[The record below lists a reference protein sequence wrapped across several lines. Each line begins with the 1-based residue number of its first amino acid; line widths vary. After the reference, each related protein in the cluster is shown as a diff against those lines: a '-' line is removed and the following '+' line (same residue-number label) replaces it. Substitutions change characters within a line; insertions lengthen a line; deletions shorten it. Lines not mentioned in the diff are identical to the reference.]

1 MKRGKSKRLLALLLG
16 TAMLTATIPT
26 ALADSETDP
35 AAVPPEDVYALMD
48 ELADDVPEYVV
59 PETEYPDKTTEEML
73 AEENGE
79 PQSAQPETA
88 DTEPDSAEVEPAA
101 LETSD
106 AQEQIAAQADDYI
119 DSTFGYP
126 IAQDPQYD
134 YDYYELKK
142 DNKTVILDNADMTDE
157 AFFGKWDAAKE
168 KWELEPRINYAKYPD
183 MASVEQA
190 VKEGDYQLAKE
201 CYYNYYIFVEAQRNR
216 KKDVSTTVKDTITAD
231 LLKENFMYNGNS
243 GLTPVA
249 VMSFE
254 QDKYVQA
261 DITDIVKSNFTKTS
275 ELSFYIT
282 ATNKDGGLAKI
293 YSKDSTV
300 PDSMPY
306 IQVKVN
312 GTDLTLYPSNDT
324 YISAGGNKGKN
335 YGKKM
340 FLEAREDAIGTQSLV
355 NDKTNR
361 IYIRFTLNGLKKGD
375 TITAATLNL
384 RGFNG
389 VNLGTG
395 DITPEGNKTLQQTI
409 DAGTADV
416 KPKKVVVIHNGDT
429 SWSEN
434 NLTYS
439 NASAQL
445 IYSYDQD
452 ISWRW
457 DQPSGAGY
465 RYQEE
470 LLRFSTWFDKLV
482 KLYNATGDES
492 YAYTAIRQIMD
503 CITVTMKKDVTKLN
517 PYKLP
522 EDNTPNRGYLK
533 TLDVALRTQCLP
545 GLFMQ
550 LLGSEYMTAETFT
563 YFMKYM
569 WDEANDAKSFTTSGN
584 WGSSETLGLYTVAMN
599 FPEFKDSGA
608 WISRVKS
615 RYDTI
620 CGNIMLSDKTCTEL
634 SLGYTDYA
642 LASTVDAKKVADT
655 MGETEYPFTDKTI
668 KAIHGLAQY
677 MMYASMPGYSD
688 HQEGDGYSH
697 RGNYKNRLLA
707 VGKWY
712 NDPHLLF
719 AGSDG
724 AEGYAPDF
732 TSIMFP
738 VGKKVAMRTG
748 WDAKANYLYT
758 SVDGGKGSHAHPDDL
773 SLVVKAYGQYLLVDP
788 LYGTYSGNDPRRF
801 WLISTKAHNLVSV
814 DNEKD
819 ENYKQAIG
827 SKYGEIPRWET
838 NNSYDFVTE
847 TTPNEPSANY
857 SRSILFVKPG
867 FWLVND
873 YLTPKSAGEHSYR
886 QNWHFLPEANISLDS
901 TTKTIRTGF
910 NDVNIQVVPVAPERF
925 NAAQIKDGYYS
936 EGQNSF
942 SNAKYADYTMK
953 TSGTAIFNTIL
964 LPENVGQR
972 FDVSVQEVE
981 VEGLTREDAS
991 AYEFTMQE
999 ESTGATTTYQYF
1011 QLHNTAKKGTYTVG
1025 NFTTDAGLLLVETA
1039 DDGAALSIIAQ
1050 DVKTIEDDK
1059 NGVTL
1064 LNASAAQQEISI
1076 DWSVGNLILNASTL
1090 TEESAGASDLIVY
1103 SNGNTITNVSM
1114 NQKNMAAKQDG
1125 DYVYFGAEPSDI
1137 VKPPIVIP
1145 TPIITPR
1152 PTPGNSSHGT
1162 GGGGGGGI
1170 SVPVATPTPT
1180 GTPGPEIQ
1188 PTPTDTPGPGGTHG
1202 SMTETMKAE
1211 VSGHWGEQEITSLY
1225 DTGIVKGSGESLQL
1239 QTDVTRSEFVAM
1251 VVRALNL
1258 PESAYQGGFH
1268 DVTAGDWYANV
1279 LETAKQQGLIQGDTD
1294 GNANPNAN
1302 ITREEMAVILDNAAK
1317 LAEIT
1322 PPEEAQTPR
1331 FADGNAVSGWAK
1343 EEVEYAAKL
1352 GLLSGYPD
1360 GTFAPQAYAKR
1371 EESFVVI
1378 YRLLKQMNR

>member
-88 DTEPDSAEVEPAA
+88 DTEPDSAEIEPAA

-106 AQEQIAAQADDYI
+106 AQEQIAAQADEYI

-142 DNKTVILDNADMTDE
+142 DNKTVILNNADMTDE

-249 VMSFE
+249 VMSFD

-324 YISAGGNKGKN
+324 YISAGSNSGRN

-375 TITAATLNL
+375 TVTAATLNL

-533 TLDVALRTQCLP
+533 TLDVALRTRVMP
-545 GLFMQ
+545 GL
-550 LLGSEYMTAETFT
+550 
-563 YFMKYM
+563 
-569 WDEANDAKSFTTSGN
+569 
-584 WGSSETLGLYTVAMN
+584 
-599 FPEFKDSGA
+599 
-608 WISRVKS
+608 
-615 RYDTI
+615 
-620 CGNIMLSDKTCTEL
+620 
-634 SLGYTDYA
+634 
-642 LASTVDAKKVADT
+642 
-655 MGETEYPFTDKTI
+655 
-668 KAIHGLAQY
+668 
-677 MMYASMPGYSD
+677 
-688 HQEGDGYSH
+688 
-697 RGNYKNRLLA
+697 
-707 VGKWY
+707 
-712 NDPHLLF
+712 
-719 AGSDG
+719 
-724 AEGYAPDF
+724 
-732 TSIMFP
+732 
-738 VGKKVAMRTG
+738 
-748 WDAKANYLYT
+748 
-758 SVDGGKGSHAHPDDL
+758 
-773 SLVVKAYGQYLLVDP
+773 
-788 LYGTYSGNDPRRF
+788 
-801 WLISTKAHNLVSV
+801 
-814 DNEKD
+814 
-819 ENYKQAIG
+819 
-827 SKYGEIPRWET
+827 
-838 NNSYDFVTE
+838 
-847 TTPNEPSANY
+847 
-857 SRSILFVKPG
+857 
-867 FWLVND
+867 
-873 YLTPKSAGEHSYR
+873 
-886 QNWHFLPEANISLDS
+886 
-901 TTKTIRTGF
+901 
-910 NDVNIQVVPVAPERF
+910 
-925 NAAQIKDGYYS
+925 
-936 EGQNSF
+936 
-942 SNAKYADYTMK
+942 
-953 TSGTAIFNTIL
+953 
-964 LPENVGQR
+964 
-972 FDVSVQEVE
+972 
-981 VEGLTREDAS
+981 
-991 AYEFTMQE
+991 
-999 ESTGATTTYQYF
+999 
-1011 QLHNTAKKGTYTVG
+1011 
-1025 NFTTDAGLLLVETA
+1025 
-1039 DDGAALSIIAQ
+1039 
-1050 DVKTIEDDK
+1050 
-1059 NGVTL
+1059 
-1064 LNASAAQQEISI
+1064 
-1076 DWSVGNLILNASTL
+1076 
-1090 TEESAGASDLIVY
+1090 
-1103 SNGNTITNVSM
+1103 
-1114 NQKNMAAKQDG
+1114 
-1125 DYVYFGAEPSDI
+1125 
-1137 VKPPIVIP
+1137 
-1145 TPIITPR
+1145 
-1152 PTPGNSSHGT
+1152 
-1162 GGGGGGGI
+1162 
-1170 SVPVATPTPT
+1170 
-1180 GTPGPEIQ
+1180 
-1188 PTPTDTPGPGGTHG
+1188 
-1202 SMTETMKAE
+1202 
-1211 VSGHWGEQEITSLY
+1211 
-1225 DTGIVKGSGESLQL
+1225 
-1239 QTDVTRSEFVAM
+1239 
-1251 VVRALNL
+1251 
-1258 PESAYQGGFH
+1258 
-1268 DVTAGDWYANV
+1268 
-1279 LETAKQQGLIQGDTD
+1279 
-1294 GNANPNAN
+1294 
-1302 ITREEMAVILDNAAK
+1302 
-1317 LAEIT
+1317 
-1322 PPEEAQTPR
+1322 
-1331 FADGNAVSGWAK
+1331 
-1343 EEVEYAAKL
+1343 YAAF
-1352 GLLSGYPD
+1352 G
-1360 GTFAPQAYAKR
+1360 
-1371 EESFVVI
+1371 
-1378 YRLLKQMNR
+1378 

>member
-1 MKRGKSKRLLALLLG
+1 MKRGKSKRLTALLLS
-16 TAMLTATIPT
+16 TAMLAATVPT
-26 ALADSETDP
+26 VLADSETDP
-35 AAVPPEDVYALMD
+35 AAMPPEDVYALMD
-48 ELADDVPEYVV
+48 ELAEDVPEYVV
-59 PETEYPDKTTEEML
+59 PETEYPNKTTEEIL

-79 PQSAQPETA
+79 PQPAEPESA
-88 DTEPDSAEVEPAA
+88 DTELEQVENEQAETPAE

-106 AQEQIAAQADDYI
+106 AQEQIAAQADGYI

-134 YDYYELKK
+134 YDYYELRDKDTKK
-142 DNKTVILDNADMTDE
+142 LITILNNADMTDE

-249 VMSFE
+249 VMSFD

-261 DITDIVKSNFTKTS
+261 DITDIVTSNFTKTS

-300 PDSMPY
+300 PDSKPY

-324 YISAGGNKGKN
+324 YISAGNNSGRN

-340 FLEAREDAIGTQSLV
+340 FLEAREDAIGTKNLV
-355 NDKTNR
+355 NNKTNR

-375 TITAATLNL
+375 TITSATLNL

-389 VNLGTG
+389 VNLGDG
-395 DITPEGNKTLQQTI
+395 DITPESGKTLQQTI

-452 ISWRW
+452 ISWQW
-457 DQPSGAGY
+457 NQPDGAAY

-492 YAYTAIRQIMD
+492 YAYTAIRQLMD

-517 PYKLP
+517 PYKPP
-522 EDNTPNRGYLK
+522 EKDTPNRGYLK

-550 LLGSEYMTAETFT
+550 LINSEYMTAETFT

-569 WDEANDAKSFTTSGN
+569 WDEANDAKAFNTSGN

-642 LASTVDAKKVADT
+642 LASTVDAKKVADM

-719 AGSDG
+719 AGTDG
-724 AEGYAPDF
+724 VEGYEPDF

-748 WDAKANYLYT
+748 WDSNANYLYT

-788 LYGTYSGNDPRRF
+788 LYGTYSEDPRRT
-801 WLISTKAHNLVSV
+801 WLTSTKAHNLVSV
-814 DNEKD
+814 DNEKN
-819 ENYKQAIG
+819 ETYRQAIN

-886 QNWHFLPEANISLDS
+886 QNWHFLPEANISLDD
-901 TTKTIRTGF
+901 KTRIIRTGF
-910 NDVNIQVVPVAPERF
+910 NDVNIQVVPVASERF
-925 NAAQIKDGYYS
+925 QAAQIKDGYYS

-953 TSGTAIFNTIL
+953 TSGTAVFNTIL

-972 FDVSVQEVE
+972 FDISVQEVE
-981 VEGLTREDAS
+981 VDGLTREDAS

-999 ESTGATTTYQYF
+999 ESTGETTTYQYF
-1011 QLHNTAKKGTYTVG
+1011 QLHNTAKKGSHTVG
-1025 NFTTDAGLLLVETA
+1025 NFTTDAGLLLVELS
-1039 DDGAALSIIAQ
+1039 DDGAAISVIAQ
-1050 DVKTIEDDK
+1050 DVKTIQDDK
-1059 NGVTL
+1059 NGIML
-1064 LNASAAQQEISI
+1064 LNASAAQPEISMS
-1076 DWSVGNLILNASTL
+1076 WSVGNLILDGSTL
-1090 TEESAGASDLIVY
+1090 TAKNAAEANLVVY

-1114 NQKNMAAKQDG
+1114 NQENMPAKQQD
-1125 DYVYFGAEPSDI
+1125 DYVYFGAAPT
-1137 VKPPIVIP
+1137 VTP
-1145 TPIITPR
+1145 TPTASSTPQITPR
-1152 PTPGNSSHGT
+1152 PTADNSTHGSNNR
-1162 GGGGGGGI
+1162 GGGGGGG
-1170 SVPVATPTPT
+1170 SLPLVTPTPT
-1180 GTPGPEIQ
+1180 GEGTPDPGVTPE
-1188 PTPTDTPGPGGTHG
+1188 PGTMP
-1202 SMTETMKAE
+1202 ETIKAE

-1225 DTGIVKGSGESLQL
+1225 HDGIVNGSGGSLHL
-1239 QTDVTRSEFVAM
+1239 QNDVTRSEFVAM

-1258 PESAYQGGFH
+1258 PESEYQGGFG
-1268 DVTAGDWYANV
+1268 DVTADDWYADI
-1279 LETAKQQGLIQGDTD
+1279 LETAKQQGLIQGDTG
-1294 GNANPNAN
+1294 GNANPEAN
-1302 ITREEMAVILDNAAK
+1302 ITREEMAVILNNAAK
-1317 LAEIT
+1317 LAQIT
-1322 PPEEAQTPR
+1322 PAEGAQTPQ
-1331 FADGNAVSGWAK
+1331 FADDSMVSDWAK
-1343 EEVEYAAKL
+1343 DNVENAAKL
-1352 GLLSGYPD
+1352 GFLSGYPD
-1360 GTFAPQAYAKR
+1360 GTFAPKAYAKR

-1378 YRLLKQMNR
+1378 YRLLEKVKH